1 MKITRA
7 RLRQI
12 IMEELESDQKQ
23 LNEFGDPV
31 TMGAA
36 VGLAGGLVVA
46 LQTIFIKM
54 QEADQQELLDYMSQ
68 PGHEDEKKAYEVWLA
83 DQTGGGEFYGEEPS
97 RTQPTMEEEF
107 SMNELRDLI
116 RSQLSNL

>member
-1 MKITRA
+1 MKITKSK
-7 RLRQI
+7 LRQI
-12 IMEELESDQKQ
+12 IMEELESDQDQ
-23 LNEFGDPV
+23 LNEVDPV

-83 DQTGGGEFYGEEPS
+83 DQSGGGELYRGEQPGPPS
-97 RTQPTMEEEF
+97 DPLGEDDL
-107 SMNELRDLI
+107 SLAELKKLI
-116 RSQLSNL
+116 RSELLG